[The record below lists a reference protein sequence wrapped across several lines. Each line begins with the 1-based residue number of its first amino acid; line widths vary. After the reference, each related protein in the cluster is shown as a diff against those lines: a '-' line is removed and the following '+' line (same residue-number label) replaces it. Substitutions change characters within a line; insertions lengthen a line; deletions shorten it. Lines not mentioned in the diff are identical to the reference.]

1 MSTDLT
7 KEGIKQA
14 HALVSP
20 NLSPTPLIYSHT
32 LSDMCHCET
41 LFKLENLQ
49 MTGSFKERGALNKLE
64 SLTPDEKRRG
74 VIAASAGNHAQAIA
88 YHARR
93 MGISV
98 KIVMPRHSPLVKVRS
113 TEHWGAEVILEG
125 ETFEEAYQL
134 SQAIVREENRVYL
147 HPFDDNKVIEGQGTL
162 AVDLLEDPIAQ
173 DIDAILVPVGG
184 GGLISGIA
192 TYIKAVKPSVQIIG
206 VEESSC
212 DAMHQSLQSGKVVNL
227 TPSPVIAD
235 GIAIRTVAPRNLATV
250 NRLVD
255 DIVCVT
261 SEEIANA
268 IMLMLEIEK
277 LVIEGAAAV
286 TLAALLNNRVPQ
298 LRGKKV
304 VSIISGGNIDVNLLS
319 KIINRGLTFDG
330 RIAKLDSVITDR
342 PGELEQLLGIF
353 REAGANILEVHHH
366 RFSASAPIGQI
377 GVSITIETRDQ
388 AHIDEI
394 TTLLEKRGYGPASER
409 QGADTI
415 K

>member
-1 MSTDLT
+1 MSTDVT
-7 KEGIKQA
+7 EEGIKQA
-14 HALVSP
+14 HARTSP
-20 NLSPTPLIYSHT
+20 NLTSTPLIYSQT
-32 LSDMCHCET
+32 LSDMCNCKT
-41 LFKLENLQ
+41 SFKLENLH

-64 SLTPDEKRRG
+64 SLTPEEKHRG
-74 VIAASAGNHAQAIA
+74 VIAASAGNHAQAVA

-93 MGISV
+93 MGISA

-125 ETFEEAYQL
+125 ETFEDAYRH
-134 SQAIVREENRVYL
+134 SKAIAEEENRVYL
-147 HPFDDNKVIEGQGTL
+147 HPFDDIKIIEGQGTL
-162 AVDLLEDPIAQ
+162 AVDLLQDPQGQ

-192 TYIKAVKPSVQIIG
+192 TYIKAVQPRIQIIG
-206 VEESSC
+206 VEEASC
-212 DAMHQSLQSGKVVNL
+212 DAMHQSLQSGTVVEL
-227 TPSPVIAD
+227 PQAPIIAD
-235 GIAIRTVAPRNLATV
+235 GIAIRKVAARNLATV
-250 NRLVD
+250 NQLVD
-255 DIVCVT
+255 DLVCVT

-286 TLAALLNNRVPQ
+286 TLAALVNNRVPQ
-298 LRGKKV
+298 LIGKKV

-388 AHIDEI
+388 VHIDEI
-394 TTLLEKRGYGPASER
+394 TTLLEQRGYGLAPER